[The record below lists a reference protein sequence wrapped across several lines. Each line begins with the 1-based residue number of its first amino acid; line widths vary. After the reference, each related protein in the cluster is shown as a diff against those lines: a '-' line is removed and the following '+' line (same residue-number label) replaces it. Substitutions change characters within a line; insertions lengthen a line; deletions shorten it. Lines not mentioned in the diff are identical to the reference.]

1 MSPVKCHRF
10 FWCMLLLACAGCA
23 GMKGQ
28 PSLTADQLRK
38 MGESYLAAGDYG
50 QALTLLTQAEAKR
63 PNDPVIQYDLGLAY
77 DERGMASEALVHL
90 QNALTLKPD
99 YSDAYNALGRYYARQ
114 NQLDSAQE
122 AFEKALSNPFYSSP
136 HLALFNLGLVHEKKG
151 NREEALKQYE
161 EAVRLQPAYG
171 IAYFRIAQNTEEL
184 GREDDARRAYGK
196 AIQYSPEMTEA
207 HFRYGVLSYNAG
219 EWEPAQ
225 YSLNRVVK
233 LEPYS
238 PMADE
243 ARKYLARMQ
252 SGGAGS
258 SPKTPERAPSR
269 KSSHFQPEVDQDLK
283 RPQVQTVEPEKLPAE
298 QEQPAARASLPEA
311 PQEARPRPQP
321 TSHEGKQWAYIV
333 QVASYR
339 SKKNME
345 EAKKKLEAKG
355 FDVVVKEVDS
365 KSSESLFVLQLK
377 PVDDAAKAEA
387 MLKRIQGVTDL
398 KPIVLKVSAGK

>member
-1 MSPVKCHRF
+1 
-10 FWCMLLLACAGCA
+10 
-23 GMKGQ
+23 MKGQ

-63 PNDPVIQYDLGLAY
+63 PNDPVTQYDLGLAY

-90 QNALTLKPD
+90 QKALTLKPD

-136 HLALFNLGLVHEKKG
+136 HLALFNLGLVYEKKG

-171 IAYFRIAQNTEEL
+171 IAYFRIGQNTEEL

-196 AIQYSPEMTEA
+196 AIQYAPEMTEA

-225 YSLNRVVK
+225 FSLNRVVK

-252 SGGAGS
+252 SGGTGS
-258 SPKTPERAPSR
+258 SPRAPERAPSR
-269 KSSHFQPEVDQDLK
+269 KSSHFQPVGDQDLK
-283 RPQVQTVEPEKLPAE
+283 RPQVQAVEPEKLPAE
-298 QEQPAARASLPEA
+298 QEQPAARPSLPESPREVRVQ
-311 PQEARPRPQP
+311 PQTT
-321 TSHEGKQWAYIV
+321 TSHEGKQWVYIV

-365 KSSESLFVLQLK
+365 KTSESLFVLQLK

-387 MLKRIQGVTDL
+387 MLKGIQGVTDL
-398 KPIVLKVSAGK
+398 KPIILKVSAGK